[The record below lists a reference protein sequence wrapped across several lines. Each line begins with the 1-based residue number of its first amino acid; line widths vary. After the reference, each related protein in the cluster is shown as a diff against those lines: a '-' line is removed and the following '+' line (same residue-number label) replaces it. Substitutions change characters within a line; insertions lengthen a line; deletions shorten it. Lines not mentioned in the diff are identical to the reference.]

1 MINNK
6 IYLIKPCRIC
16 IRKKK
21 VNKKRNLSASNDFS
35 ESDVEFFLSKI
46 KDITPFPK
54 LRDLR
59 KILTPHLTLDK
70 INAILRYLER
80 SNLIIIDL
88 DGNIVWIK
96 EKNVREDSNLMDMG
110 KFSND
115 FLEYFGNPKK

>member
-1 MINNK
+1 M
-6 IYLIKPCRIC
+6 YSQ
-16 IRKKK
+16 KK

-35 ESDVEFFLSKI
+35 ESDVEYFLSKI

-54 LRDLR
+54 LRELR

-70 INAILRYLER
+70 IYDILRYLER

-96 EKNVREDSNLMDMG
+96 EKNLREDSNLMDIG
-110 KFSND
+110 KFSSD